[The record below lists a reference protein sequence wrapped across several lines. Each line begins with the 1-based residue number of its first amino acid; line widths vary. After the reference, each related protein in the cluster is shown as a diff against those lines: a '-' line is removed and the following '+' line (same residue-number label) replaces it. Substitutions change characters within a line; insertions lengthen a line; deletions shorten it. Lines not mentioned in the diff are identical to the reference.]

1 MVDINR
7 FSIFKSE
14 VFSFEL
20 PNFNF
25 WKQQIEQIIL
35 VEDNKN
41 IHGQDTSPDERC
53 NVMAKR
59 TAWNSHMRYP
69 TLDLLCQEIAKPI
82 EEFVV
87 KEGYDIPELEPA
99 NCWVNWYQKD
109 NFSHPHSHGSHLS
122 AVLFVDVEKT
132 DARFFFHANHN
143 LVLIKKQDVI
153 SNFSNLKEV
162 QAKDGTVIFFDGSVK
177 HSVSPNNTNN
187 TRVTMAVNYKVN
199 YKQERDEY

>member
-1 MVDINR
+1 
-7 FSIFKSE
+7 
-14 VFSFEL
+14 
-20 PNFNF
+20 
-25 WKQQIEQIIL
+25 
-35 VEDNKN
+35 
-41 IHGQDTSPDERC
+41 
-53 NVMAKR
+53 
-59 TAWNSHMRYP
+59 
-69 TLDLLCQEIAKPI
+69 
-82 EEFVV
+82 
-87 KEGYDIPELEPA
+87 
-99 NCWVNWYQKD
+99 
-109 NFSHPHSHGSHLS
+109 LS